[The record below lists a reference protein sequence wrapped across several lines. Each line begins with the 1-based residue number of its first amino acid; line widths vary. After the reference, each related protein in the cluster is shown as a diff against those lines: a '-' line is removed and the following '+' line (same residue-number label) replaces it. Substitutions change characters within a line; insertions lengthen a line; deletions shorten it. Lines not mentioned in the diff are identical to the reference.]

1 MKAYE
6 FEVDNKRNIQREEL
20 FILTIV
26 ERVLAGHLQ
35 SISFVD
41 QAQFCELLTKR
52 QADKRMIQPLHI
64 QILGTVKRNLIKNQT
79 PLLEKKV
86 PYEIRTITSSSIEMR
101 KNHIHTF
108 SNRNLNNKEQQT
120 TEIDGQQQQQQQ
132 SNRNSNLKLDKT
144 FNSGFAKYHTNRSQ
158 QQNDSSARCIN
169 PFQLNSPN
177 STQADN
183 INKEFTSL
191 KQSTIN
197 EIPFIPK
204 NEKAIINIV
213 SQDGEIEQQEDF
225 IINNNKNN
233 IDELKRVDN
242 KSDENIQQLEL
253 QVNKN
258 HQQIIRIDKQ
268 DSNIQQSKQQYSHSR
283 KQSQNLPMGSDS
295 SKMDLKEKLQ
305 KYYSND
311 EEFSTQRR
319 QMTQSDRL
327 KNISYGTDQNTKD
340 IKVDNQIQI
349 IQSAKYLDNDKK
361 SHKIQQKQQMVKFS
375 FIPGGTQE
383 IVSQT
388 ENSFKDQISYK
399 KSSEEIH
406 PTGNFLSPPQSF
418 RSIISAKST
427 KTKLKT
433 LQSNDQKIYD
443 QQNQL
448 EQQQYENSVSKEES
462 QISLLEQSLHNHHHE
477 QNHLLH
483 SNTLR
488 PTTTYIE
495 SNKQQDYPLFQ
506 THDNLDL
513 MKKSTQKL
521 LQQQTSITSI
531 MHDEE
536 HFQNNQTFTQQ
547 INIQVN
553 QCEPTQPTNNII
565 IEESIEGSPNYKIQ
579 NYQHTAASFSL
590 LKLED
595 QNLLPT
601 QTNIQQKQPLS
612 PKNGYIPSNS
622 YIPTQNLIPG
632 TQSQSKMLIP
642 INNTQSSIKNNRST
656 NKSRSQIK
664 DQIQQQQIVQQQ
676 QRSEDSQPE
685 SKLTIESSQGDKSNR
700 SRIVKNSKQLKLP
713 AAAVALNFARRKS
726 SNQISPMDPKKLEQ
740 QEKEKQRQIEYQKQI
755 EKMKYERE
763 LMEQF
768 KIPDDMPLLQKRAI
782 IEQLMKELEAN
793 TDQDAKYQIM
803 LYKQRQ
809 EQIQNASKFELIF
822 NNNLSNCYEELSHIS
837 ELKLKLLGKDTDPSK
852 IQFLKFEDQLQ
863 TNFHGQSKS
872 FTQDLGSP
880 MKKNLKFF
888 SKLDPVEIENQM
900 NRIKEFKQETEILK
914 LFSSFN
920 NQYEKEVNQC
930 DLDYPTEKDRYSS
943 MDFQRGFL
951 PKAIHRRKKTKKKST
966 KIVIN
971 TYRMDPT
978 KIDQVLAQTEK
989 IKQVGQFLL

>member
-52 QADKRMIQPLHI
+52 QKEKKAIQPLHI

-86 PYEIRTITSSSIEMR
+86 PYEIRTVTSSQIEMR

-120 TEIDGQQQQQQQ
+120 TDQDAQMPGQLQPQ
-132 SNRNSNLKLDKT
+132 SNRNSNLKIDKK
-144 FNSGFAKYHTNRSQ
+144 FNSAKYHTNRNKNQ
-158 QQNDSSARCIN
+158 GDSSARCIN

-177 STQADN
+177 STQAEN
-183 INKEFTSL
+183 ILKEFPSL

-197 EIPFIPK
+197 EIGPIPK

-225 IINNNKNN
+225 IIKNNKNS
-233 IDELKRVDN
+233 IEELRRVDN
-242 KSDENIQQLEL
+242 KEDLDVQQLES
-253 QVNKN
+253 QANQN
-258 HQQIIRIDKQ
+258 HQQLLRVDKQ
-268 DSNIQQSKQQYSHSR
+268 DSNAQQSKQQQNHSR

-305 KYYSND
+305 KYYSNE
-311 EEFSTQRR
+311 EEFSSQRKP
-319 QMTQSDRL
+319 MTQSDRL
-327 KNISYGTDQNTKD
+327 KNASYGTDPNTKD
-340 IKVDNQIQI
+340 IRVDNKSQI
-349 IQSAKYLDNDKK
+349 IQSAKYLENDKK
-361 SHKIQQKQQMVKFS
+361 SDKAQSKQQLVKFS

-383 IVSQT
+383 IAQYT
-388 ENSFKDQISYK
+388 ENSSKEQYISPK
-399 KSSEEIH
+399 KSFEEAH
-406 PTGNFLSPPQSF
+406 QTGNFLSPPQSV
-418 RSIISAKST
+418 RSLISAKST

-433 LQSNDQKIYD
+433 LQSNDLKIYD
-443 QQNQL
+443 HQNQ
-448 EQQQYENSVSKEES
+448 QQFENSLSKEES
-462 QISLLEQSLHNHHHE
+462 QISLLEQSLHAHHE

-483 SNTLR
+483 SSTLR
-488 PTTTYIE
+488 PATTHIE
-495 SNKQQDYPLFQ
+495 SNKQQDYPMFQ

-513 MKKSTQKL
+513 MKKSAQKL
-521 LQQQTSITSI
+521 LQQQSSITSI

-536 HFQNNQTFTQQ
+536 NFQSNQTLTQQ

-565 IEESIEGSPNYKIQ
+565 IEESIEGSPNCKIK
-579 NYQHTAASFSL
+579 NYQHSAASFSL

-595 QNLLPT
+595 QHQLPT
-601 QTNIQQKQPLS
+601 QTIIQQKQPLS
-612 PKNGYIPSNS
+612 PRNGQVPSNT
-622 YIPTQNLIPG
+622 YIPTSNMIPG

-642 INNTQSSIKNNRST
+642 INNTQSSIKNNRAT

-664 DQIQQQQIVQQQ
+664 DQIQQQQQQ

-700 SRIVKNSKQLKLP
+700 SRIVKNTKQLKLP

-768 KIPDDMPLLQKRAI
+768 KIPDEMPLLQKRAI
-782 IEQLMKELEAN
+782 IESLMKELETN
-793 TDQDAKYQIM
+793 PDQDAKYQIM

-809 EQIQNASKFELIF
+809 EQIQNASKIELVF
-822 NNNLSNCYEELSHIS
+822 NNNLTNCYEELSHIS
-837 ELKLKLLGKDTDPSK
+837 ELKLKLLGKDSDPQK
-852 IQFLKFEDQLQ
+852 IQFFKFEDQVQ

-872 FTQDLGSP
+872 FTQELGSP
-880 MKKNLKFF
+880 IKKNLKFF

-900 NRIKEFKQETEILK
+900 NRIKDFRQETEILK

-930 DLDYPTEKDRYSS
+930 DLDYPTEKDRYGS

-951 PKAIHRRKKTKKKST
+951 PKAIHRRKKAKHKST

-971 TYRMDPT
+971 TYRMDPK
-978 KIDQVLAQTEK
+978 KIDQVLAQTER
-989 IKQVGQFLL
+989 IKQVGQFLF

>member
-52 QADKRMIQPLHI
+52 QKEKKAIQPLHI

-86 PYEIRTITSSSIEMR
+86 PYEIRTVTSSSIEMR

-120 TEIDGQQQQQQQ
+120 TEQDAQMPGQLQPQ
-132 SNRNSNLKLDKT
+132 SNRNSNLKTDKT
-144 FNSGFAKYHTNRSQ
+144 SNSVKYHTNRSKQ
-158 QQNDSSARCIN
+158 QSDSSARCIN

-177 STQADN
+177 STQAEN
-183 INKEFTSL
+183 ILKDFPSL

-197 EIPFIPK
+197 EIGPIPK

-225 IINNNKNN
+225 IIKNNKNS
-233 IDELKRVDN
+233 IEELRRVDN
-242 KSDENIQQLEL
+242 KNDLEAQQLES
-253 QVNKN
+253 QTNQN
-258 HQQIIRIDKQ
+258 HQQLLRVDKQ
-268 DSNIQQSKQQYSHSR
+268 DSNVQQSKQQQSHSR

-305 KYYSND
+305 KYYSNE
-311 EEFSTQRR
+311 EEFSSQRKP
-319 QMTQSDRL
+319 MTQSDRL
-327 KNISYGTDQNTKD
+327 KNASYGTDLNTKD
-340 IKVDNQIQI
+340 IKVDNKSQI
-349 IQSAKYLDNDKK
+349 IQSAKYLENDKK
-361 SHKIQQKQQMVKFS
+361 SDKIQSKQQLVKFS

-383 IVSQT
+383 IVQHT
-388 ENSFKDQISYK
+388 ENSIKEKISPK
-399 KSSEEIH
+399 KSFEEVH
-406 PTGNFLSPPQSF
+406 QTGNFLSPPQSV
-418 RSIISAKST
+418 RSLISAKST

-433 LQSNDQKIYD
+433 LQSNDLKVYD

-448 EQQQYENSVSKEES
+448 EQQFENSLSKEES
-462 QISLLEQSLHNHHHE
+462 QISLLEQSLHVHHE

-488 PTTTYIE
+488 PATTHIG

-513 MKKSTQKL
+513 MKKSAQKL
-521 LQQQTSITSI
+521 LQQQSSITSI

-536 HFQNNQTFTQQ
+536 NFQSNQTLTQQ

-565 IEESIEGSPNYKIQ
+565 IEESIEGSPNCKIQ
-579 NYQHTAASFSL
+579 NYQPSAASFSL

-595 QNLLPT
+595 QHQLPT
-601 QTNIQQKQPLS
+601 QTIIQQKQPLS
-612 PKNGYIPSNS
+612 PRNGQIPSNT
-622 YIPTQNLIPG
+622 YIPTSNMIPG
-632 TQSQSKMLIP
+632 AQSQSKMLIP
-642 INNTQSSIKNNRST
+642 INNTQSSIKNNRAT

-664 DQIQQQQIVQQQ
+664 DQIQQQQQQQQ

-700 SRIVKNSKQLKLP
+700 SRIVKNAKQLKLP

-782 IEQLMKELEAN
+782 IESLMKELETN
-793 TDQDAKYQIM
+793 PDQDAKYQIM

-809 EQIQNASKFELIF
+809 EQIQNASKIELVF
-822 NNNLSNCYEELSHIS
+822 NNNLTNCYEELSHIS
-837 ELKLKLLGKDTDPSK
+837 EVKLKLLGKDTDPQK
-852 IQFLKFEDQLQ
+852 IQFLKFEDQVQ

-872 FTQDLGSP
+872 FTQELGSP
-880 MKKNLKFF
+880 IKKNSKFF

-900 NRIKEFKQETEILK
+900 NRMKEFRQETEILK

-930 DLDYPTEKDRYSS
+930 DLDYPTEKDRYGS

-951 PKAIHRRKKTKKKST
+951 PKAIHRRKKAKTKST

-971 TYRMDPT
+971 TYRMDPK
-978 KIDQVLAQTEK
+978 KIDQVIAQTEK